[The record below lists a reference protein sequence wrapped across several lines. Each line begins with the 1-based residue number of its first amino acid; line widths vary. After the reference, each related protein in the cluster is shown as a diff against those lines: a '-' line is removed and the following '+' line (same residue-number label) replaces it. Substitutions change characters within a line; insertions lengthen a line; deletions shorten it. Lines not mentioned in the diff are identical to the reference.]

1 MLNLSATGTPFL
13 FAGGYALQW
22 RPACRKDK
30 NRYGNETN
38 QRRCSYHYC
47 FLLSAPHT
55 QGGEERRGEQQ
66 DDAIQ
71 EGVVDADLD
80 AYVQGPVVL
89 VPFVYSSACKQKGGA
104 PSKVSA
110 CAEQDKT
117 MLICLQ
123 LSAAAA

>member
-1 MLNLSATGTPFL
+1 MLSNGGQLAGKIKTDMETKRINAAAATTTVFFFP
-13 FAGGYALQW
+13 
-22 RPACRKDK
+22 R
-30 NRYGNETN
+30 
-38 QRRCSYHYC
+38 
-47 FLLSAPHT
+47 HT
-55 QGGEERRGEQQ
+55 HREERRGEQQ